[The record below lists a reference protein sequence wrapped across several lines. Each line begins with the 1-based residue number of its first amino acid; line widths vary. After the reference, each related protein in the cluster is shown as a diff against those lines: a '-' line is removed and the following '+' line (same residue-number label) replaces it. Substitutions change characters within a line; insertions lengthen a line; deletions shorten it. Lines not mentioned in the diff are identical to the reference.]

1 MKINLKLS
9 VLPLLSAAL
18 LLLGCGAGH
27 PTLTSISVTPS
38 KATASIATRGSVG
51 YTATGT
57 FSDHSSSRQ
66 LTQADGLTW
75 ATNNGLIAGISDSG
89 SAQCVRAGV
98 VTVTAT
104 APSNLTITVT
114 TTVTNTSPKVSG
126 TASLTCM

>member
-1 MKINLKLS
+1 MKRNVQLS
-9 VLPLLSAAL
+9 LLPLLAAVL
-18 LLLGCGAGH
+18 LGMGCGAGH
-27 PTLTSISVTPS
+27 PTLTSISVSPS
-38 KATASIATRGSVG
+38 TATASVATRGSVG

-57 FSDHSSSRQ
+57 FSDHSSRQ

-75 ATNNGLIAGISDSG
+75 TDSNGLIAGVNDSG

-104 APSNLTITVT
+104 APVNLTVTVT
-114 TTVTNTSPKVSG
+114 NTVTNTSPKVSG

>member
-1 MKINLKLS
+1 MTRTVRLS
-9 VLPLLSAAL
+9 LVTLLPALL

-27 PTLTSISVTPS
+27 PTLTRITVTPS
-38 KATASIATRGSVG
+38 SATSSIATRGSVG

-57 FSDHSSSRQ
+57 FSDHSSRQ

-75 ATNNGLIAGISDSG
+75 SDTNGLVAGISDSG

-98 VTVTAT
+98 VTITAT
-104 APSNLTITVT
+104 APAELSITVT

-126 TASLTCM
+126 TAQLTCM

>member
-38 KATASIATRGSVG
+38 DATASIAARGSVG

-57 FSDHSSSRQ
+57 FSDHSSRQ
-66 LTQADGLTW
+66 LTQADGQTW